1 MLIFLST
8 SEYLL
13 HKNYATEFLCVEQK
27 KRSNDLEPLILW
39 NVLSRQCDNLLVT
52 CICILSISLFLS
64 NVTIFLTDA
73 NELSERSSEKFYK
86 IIRKV
91 LVKMYFLSKVVHL
104 QPKTT

>member
-1 MLIFLST
+1 MST

-13 HKNYATEFLCVEQK
+13 HKNYTKEFLCVEPK

-39 NVLSRQCDNLLVT
+39 NVLSRQCDNLLVP
-52 CICILSISLFLS
+52 CICIRSISLFVS
-64 NVTIFLTDA
+64 KVTIFLTDA
-73 NELSERSSEKFYK
+73 NQLSERSSEKFYK

-91 LVKMYFLSKVVHL
+91 LVRKYFLSKVVHL